1 MSLAARVARAEA
13 GLSDGLMWIEA
24 QYIAAKSGEEP
35 LAVFE
40 EARRIAQK
48 YDYLFVS
55 EADGMPDIAPILR
68 TVAEGEGFEY
78 EELAVEAKRILR
90 RYRARQRRWAK

>member
-1 MSLAARVARAEA
+1 MSLATRISKAEA
-13 GLSDGLMWIEA
+13 GLSDALIWIEA

-35 LAVFE
+35 LVVFE
-40 EARRIAQK
+40 EARRIARK

-55 EADGMPDIAPILR
+55 EADGMADIAPILR
-68 TVAEGEGFEY
+68 VVAQGEDLDY

-90 RYRARQRRWAK
+90 RFRARQRRWAR